1 MKGEYYYI
9 NNEKLRKE
17 HLNNK
22 FENWSDEKHTKNEK
36 QSINLLHTEIVK
48 KKNKESIITVFHNF
62 INPKHLDYLRELCKL
77 TDSNIKNYDNET
89 IDVFKNLLID
99 LLEYIPERIKNE
111 YNSNGIIK
119 AKSNQKYLFFLKLN
133 ELLK

>member
-1 MKGEYYYI
+1 MNSEYYYI

-17 HLNNK
+17 HLNK
-22 FENWSDEKHTKNEK
+22 FNNLSEYEHIEKEE
-36 QSINLLHTEIVK
+36 QSIYNLHSEIVN
-48 KKNKESIITVFHNF
+48 KKNKESIIKGFHNF

-77 TDSNIKNYDNET
+77 TISNLKNYDKET
-89 IDVFKNLLID
+89 LAVFKNLLSK
-99 LLEYIPERIKNE
+99 LLLHIPEKIKIE

-119 AKSNQKYLFFLKLN
+119 AKSNQNYLFFLKLN